1 MVPRSSTAPSTCA
14 VGSPPRTAAGDG
26 WIGSG
31 LPETS
36 SSTTKSV
43 TMMPIGRDD
52 RDGELVE
59 SLRRRDAGAAECLV
73 MTYQARAYRL
83 AVGIRANA
91 EDAEEV
97 VQDAL
102 CSAIRSIDAF
112 RGESAFGSWF
122 YRIVV
127 NSAPQKARR
136 PLLRGPQPPGR
147 RGLFECRG
155 CRGLGPHRRHGQ
167 NASAPRQ
174 AFHPEPAG

>member
-1 MVPRSSTAPSTCA
+1 
-14 VGSPPRTAAGDG
+14 
-26 WIGSG
+26 
-31 LPETS
+31 
-36 SSTTKSV
+36 
-43 TMMPIGRDD
+43 MMPIGRDD